1 MTSKQCSE
9 YKSYQQFVID
19 FLSAKCVNQDGLIL
33 YHYMGSGKTFT
44 SIGLVINLGLPIVL
58 LAPKGLLSMWESEY
72 FNVYNDIPHVAKM
85 LSYEEFWDDMEK
97 MDKQSKENA
106 RLWRQKHV
114 LIADEAH
121 NLSAWLSSRLPV
133 NRRNACLN
141 YLFQFNKRIL
151 LTGTPIYWGERD
163 LSFLTNIA
171 CGRVLLPIDDNAF
184 RKKYYSVIKKRSFL
198 EGWMVPVTRNLRTVI
213 KLSMSAS
220 IFSTFALLK
229 FERSSFK
236 KILQVMQ
243 VTSTSVNTAWYRS
256 VVALMKPLM
265 DIALVKIFPK
275 SLLQTTHAFAIDKD
289 QKSSDFAQKF
299 KGDINPMMVQLIARQ
314 MQMST
319 DEAYN
324 FITPVKSL
332 ISNSRNIKAATQ
344 VPYIIMCYFVFYV
357 MAVVIKRFYTR
368 ESDNELLELNYN
380 TLVSDIGP
388 YISYYKPA
396 NYIENTSR
404 WRRWISGGPL
414 PFSRKKKPNPTKR
427 LSSKATFPTVNNVV
441 ESVSYNERQTALFMR
456 YTIGKMSFQDYTQLA
471 ILQKEEEGH
480 VTSYDQT
487 SPDSFRIY
495 GRMIGNSCVF
505 KTPNKKLNYAYMS
518 NIQYDPK
525 QMCYT
530 LKDGYSFDSVS
541 PKFKALYKRFSSNP
555 LRRVVYSNFNEAS
568 ASLSAYF
575 TKKNIAHKYL
585 RDMEPDAKN
594 KPTEYKTI
602 MKWVQDNKNAVLIIG
617 QSYSEGL
624 SVKNIDEMHIM
635 DPCESVAKN
644 DQTKGRVARLG
655 SHPPGSTVHIIEWIT
670 NMKML
675 SRVFKSTSEW
685 FKHSPY
691 VWYTDILTNHK
702 QSITPDA
709 VVYREV
715 NKLAK
720 STDKVIQLLRERSIE
735 RYMKKGYPSRCESK
749 KRTLKLVCTDK

>member
-1 MTSKQCSE
+1 MTPKQCSE
-9 YKSYQQFVID
+9 YKNYQQFVIE
-19 FLSAKCVNQDGLIL
+19 FLTQKCVNQDGLIL

-44 SIGLVINLGLPIVL
+44 SIGLAINLGLPIVL
-58 LAPKGLLSMWESEY
+58 LAPKGLLSMWQSEY
-72 FNVYNDIPHVAKM
+72 FNVYDDIPPVSKM
-85 LSYEEFWDDMEK
+85 LSYEEFWDEMEK
-97 MDKQSKENA
+97 MDNKSQTEAEN
-106 RLWRQKHV
+106 WRKKHV

-133 NRRNACLN
+133 NRRNTCLN

-198 EGWMVPVTRNLRTVI
+198 EGWMVPVTKNLRTVI
-213 KLSMSAS
+213 KMSLSAT
-220 IFSTFALLK
+220 IFSSFALTRVK
-229 FERSSFK
+229 KSSFK
-236 KILQVMQ
+236 KLLQLMQ
-243 VTSTSVNTAWYRS
+243 ISSAGVNTVWYKS
-256 VVALMKPLM
+256 VVALMKPIL

-275 SLLQTTHAFAIDKD
+275 SILSTSHAFALDKD
-289 QKSSDFAQKF
+289 KKSSHFADKF
-299 KGDINPMMVQLIARQ
+299 KGNINPMMVNIVAQQ

-319 DEAYN
+319 DDAYH
-324 FITPVKSL
+324 FIVPVKNL
-332 ISNSRNIKAATQ
+332 ISSSRNIKAAAQ
-344 VPYIIMCYFVFYV
+344 VPYIIICYFTLYI

-368 ESDNELLELNYN
+368 ESDNELLQLNYN

-404 WRRWISGGPL
+404 WRQWLSGGPR
-414 PFSRKKKPNPTKR
+414 PFSRKKKQPTTT

-441 ESVSYNERQTALFMR
+441 ETVSYNERQTAVFMR

-471 ILQKEEEGH
+471 ILQHEDEGH

-487 SPDSFRIY
+487 SPGSFRLY

-505 KTPNKKLNYAYMS
+505 KLPNKKRNYAYMS
-518 NIQYDPK
+518 NIHYDSK
-525 QMCYT
+525 QMCYM

-541 PKFKALYKRFSSNP
+541 PKFKALYKRFSSQP

-568 ASLSAYF
+568 AALSAYF
-575 TKKNIAHKYL
+575 TKKDIAHKYL
-585 RDMEPDAKN
+585 RDPEPGAKT
-594 KPTEYKTI
+594 KPTEYKII
-602 MKWVQDNKNAVLIIG
+602 MEWVQANKNAVLIIG

-624 SVKNIDEMHIM
+624 SVKNIDEMHII

-670 NMKML
+670 NMKLL

-685 FKHSPY
+685 FKNAPY
-691 VWYTDILTNHK
+691 VWYNDMLTNHK

-720 STDKVIQLLRERSIE
+720 STDKVIQLLRQQSIE
-735 RYMKKGYPSRCESK
+735 HYIKRGYPTRCESK
-749 KRTLKLVCTDK
+749 KRTLKQVCTTK